1 MPRPNSV
8 NIKNSR
14 NLSGCRFRTLPGK
27 LNAHNANEM
36 LSPGILSPNTNS
48 TRPDT
53 AISRKKYLKLTTP
66 LSQQTIETDAKKP
79 PAISNLQQHLR
90 NDLKN
95 EKIVSSTTSVGSQQD
110 FEKK

>member
-1 MPRPNSV
+1 
-8 NIKNSR
+8 
-14 NLSGCRFRTLPGK
+14 
-27 LNAHNANEM
+27 M
-36 LSPGILSPNTNS
+36 LSPEILSPNTNN

-53 AISRKKYLKLTTP
+53 AIYRKKHLKLTTP

-79 PAISNLQQHLR
+79 LLISNLQQHIR

-95 EKIVSSTTSVGSQQD
+95 EKIVSSLTSLSSQQE

>member
-1 MPRPNSV
+1 
-8 NIKNSR
+8 
-14 NLSGCRFRTLPGK
+14 
-27 LNAHNANEM
+27 M

-53 AISRKKYLKLTTP
+53 AISRKKHLKLTTP

-79 PAISNLQQHLR
+79 LLISNLQQHIR

-95 EKIVSSTTSVGSQQD
+95 EKIVSSLTSLSSQQE